1 MSATWPSA
9 PAIPTYSLAQC
20 NAAGHADFYIVPTDA
35 AGPVPRAEFLTP
47 HRKNFY
53 FLVLLR
59 RDGGRHWVDMQP
71 HDLRANTIYLTAPHQ
86 VRLLETETPVA
97 GTALGFTAEFLG
109 LDHPA
114 GFAPLPLLVP
124 GAPGFAR
131 QLAADD
137 LAFLEPLLAHM
148 LAEYAEQRPWHLDM
162 LRADLRALLISLSRL
177 PPLPPAGPPAPEPG
191 LLAEF
196 SALVEI
202 HYATRHQ
209 VAQYAELLH
218 LSPGYLNERVRQ
230 LSGQPALAH
239 IRARLA
245 LEAKRYLF
253 HTQLS
258 AAEIG
263 FALGFAD
270 PSYFGRFFRRD
281 TGLAPL
287 AYRAATR
294 EMYQPNA
301 ATS

>member
-1 MSATWPSA
+1 MPVTWPGASV
-9 PAIPTYSLAQC
+9 IPSYSLAQC
-20 NAAGHADFYIVPTDA
+20 NAAGHADFYIVPASA

-53 FLVLLR
+53 FLVLVR
-59 RDGGRHWVDMQP
+59 QDGGRHWVDMQS

-86 VRLLETETPVA
+86 VRLLEAETPVA

-114 GFAPLPLLVP
+114 GFAPLPLLAP
-124 GAPGFAR
+124 GAPGFAQR
-131 QLAADD
+131 LVPTD
-137 LAFLEPLLAHM
+137 LAFLEPVLAHM
-148 LAEYAEQRPWHLDM
+148 LAEYEQPRPWHQDM
-162 LRADLRALLISLSRL
+162 LRASLRMVLIYLSRL
-177 PPLPPAGPPAPEPG
+177 PQRPAATPPAPEPG
-191 LLAEF
+191 LLAGF
-196 SALVEI
+196 AALVEA
-202 HYATRHQ
+202 HHATHHQ

-218 LSPGYLNERVRQ
+218 LSPGYLNERVRR

-263 FALGFAD
+263 FALGFED
-270 PSYFGRFFRRD
+270 PSYFGRFFRRN

-301 ATS
+301 AAS